1 MEHTGHHD
9 DTTHDHAAHAGHE
22 GHASHGR
29 HAGHTDH
36 GTGPGRERGPA
47 GHAAHHGARPG
58 ASWSMAA
65 KATLHCLT
73 GCAIG
78 EILGMVIGTALL
90 WGNVPTMV
98 LAIALAFLFGYS
110 FTLFAVVRAGLDLKS
125 AVKVALAADTV
136 SIAVMEF
143 VDNAI
148 IALTPGAMDAHLS
161 DGLFWSALLGGFAVA
176 FLVTTPVN
184 KWMIG
189 RGKGH
194 AVVHAHHH

>member
-1 MEHTGHHD
+1 MGMGKKVMDHTAHHD
-9 DTTHDHAAHAGHE
+9 GTAHDHANQE
-22 GHASHGR
+22 GHHG
-29 HAGHTDH
+29 HVDH
-36 GTGPGRERGPA
+36 GDHSGGW
-47 GHAAHHGARPG
+47 AHG
-58 ASWSMAA
+58 ASWGMAA

-110 FTLFAVVRAGLDLKS
+110 FTLFAVRRAGLDLKT
-125 AVKVALAADTV
+125 AIKVALAADTV
-136 SIAVMEF
+136 SIAVMEL

-148 IALTPGAMDAHLS
+148 IAITPGAMDAHLS

-176 FLVTTPVN
+176 FLITTPVN

-194 AVVHAHHH
+194 AVVHAYH